1 MNRSQRSFPWVA
13 FSALLLLD
21 VVAWMCEKKGVSCA
35 GSGDTSFML
44 AVASQPLIWI
54 AIALGPLQLW
64 LWIRILTG
72 GDLSLAYPLTSLAYP
87 LTMICAQFVFH
98 EHINGQLWMG
108 ALLITVGVAIIGSRK
123 PAGLDG

>member
-1 MNRSQRSFPWVA
+1 MNRSKRVFPWLA
-13 FSALLLLD
+13 FCVLLLLD
-21 VVAWMCEKKGVSCA
+21 VFVWMCEKKGVSRA
-35 GSGDTSFML
+35 GLGDSSFML
-44 AVASQPLIWI
+44 AVAAQPLIWI

-64 LWIRILTG
+64 LWIRILAR

-123 PAGLDG
+123 PAGVDG